1 MSKKSEQDA
10 QVRKQRA
17 AALRGPKPASAA
29 VSIGEHRKDVP
40 AGIFRQRPRWQ
51 VLSIKVVLALVG
63 LSFLSGLLSLI
74 FPPLVPTPPAFM
86 VSILP
91 QLGIVNQSLLP
102 IHGLRYTCEL
112 SSVADQS
119 GFTVRQDAAAASPP
133 QTASIL
139 YPRQQ
144 VPVECR
150 GQVDLRGIRIKTSE
164 LKVSISYF
172 HLGWPLRRHAEYMVK
187 GDFDATGSLRRWVVE

>member
-17 AALRGPKPASAA
+17 ALLRGPKPATAP
-29 VSIGEHRKDVP
+29 IGEHRKEPP
-40 AGIFRQRPRWQ
+40 AGSFSQLPRWQ
-51 VLSIKVVLALVG
+51 VLCIKVVFALVA
-63 LSFLSGLLSLI
+63 LSLLSGLLSLI
-74 FPPLVPTPPAFM
+74 LPPLVPTPPAFM

-119 GFTVRQDAAAASPP
+119 GFTVRQDAAASAPP

-172 HLGWPLRRHAEYMVK
+172 HLGWPLRRHTEYMVK
-187 GDFDATGSLRRWVVE
+187 GDFDAMGNLRRWAVQ